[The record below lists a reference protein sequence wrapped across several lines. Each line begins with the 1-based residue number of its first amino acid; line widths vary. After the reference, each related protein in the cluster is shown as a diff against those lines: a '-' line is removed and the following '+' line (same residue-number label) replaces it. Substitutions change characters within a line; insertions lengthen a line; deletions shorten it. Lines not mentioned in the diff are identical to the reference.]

1 VYQSCCAPSAAPP
14 LNNAATFLALRLGVT
29 HLHFANLPGNLIEPC
44 PIPLAPILR
53 DFRSKYTLGNRYRIS
68 IAARDLNKCELKS
81 TRRHI

>member
-53 DFRSKYTLGNRYRIS
+53 DFRLQNPIDRLSARLLGGGGV
-68 IAARDLNKCELKS
+68 DLGALSFK
-81 TRRHI
+81 